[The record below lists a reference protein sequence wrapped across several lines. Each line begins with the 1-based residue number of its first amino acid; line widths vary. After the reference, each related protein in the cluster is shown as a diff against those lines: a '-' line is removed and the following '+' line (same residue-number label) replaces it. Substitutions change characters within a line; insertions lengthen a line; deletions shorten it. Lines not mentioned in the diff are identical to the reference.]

1 MSDTYLSPDAVETIK
16 NVLAE
21 RKRQQDEIDRLR
33 AVITR
38 LHAERDELLEALNDM
53 VDLVADGDLSAVRRA
68 RRLLDAI
75 CQRQRT

>member
-1 MSDTYLSPDAVETIK
+1 MSDTYLSPDAVDTIK
-16 NVLAE
+16 SVLAE

-38 LHAERDELLEALNDM
+38 LHAERDELLEALNDLL
-53 VDLVADGDLSAVRRA
+53 DLAPDDDLSAVRRA

-75 CQRQRT
+75 CPRQRT